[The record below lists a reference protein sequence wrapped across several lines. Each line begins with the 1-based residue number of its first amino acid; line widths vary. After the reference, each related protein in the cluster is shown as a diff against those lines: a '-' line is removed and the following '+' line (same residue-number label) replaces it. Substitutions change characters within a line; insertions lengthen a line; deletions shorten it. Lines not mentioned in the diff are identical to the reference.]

1 MNYIVVRIQT
11 SAFDVRKEGR
21 ISSSLDGGRSKFREA
36 SGYLASGFFSKK
48 NPYLNKMERTQPT
61 RLLALDVF
69 RGMTIFFMI
78 IVNTPGSW
86 SHVYAPLLH
95 AKWDGCTPTDL
106 VFPFF
111 LFIVGV
117 SMAYSFRKYEAVDRA
132 TWIKKVLKRTFLIFM
147 IGIALN
153 WFPFYKTNIAD
164 LRIFG
169 VLQRIAL
176 GFGGAALVVIFFG
189 KKLVPFITL
198 GILFLYWGILLYF
211 GGEDPLSLKDN
222 AVRLLDVK
230 LLGEKHLYGGYG
242 MPFDPEG
249 LLSSLPSIGTALL
262 GYMTGQIILSQTELK
277 SAISKMVLGGLIFI
291 GSGTLWHYVG
301 FPINKPIWSSSY
313 VLFTGGL
320 AMCVLALFLTITDLW
335 STHKWALPFK
345 VFGMNPLISYVM
357 SGLIVRIISMV
368 KIGETNLSSWMY
380 STIFQPT
387 FGDKFGSLMYAFAMV
402 GAVYIFAYI
411 LYRNGKVVKV

>member
-1 MNYIVVRIQT
+1 MQ
-11 SAFDVRKEGR
+11 SD
-21 ISSSLDGGRSKFREA
+21 
-36 SGYLASGFFSKK
+36 
-48 NPYLNKMERTQPT
+48 
-61 RLLALDVF
+61 RLLALDIF

-78 IVNTPGSW
+78 VVNTPGSW

-117 SMAYSFRKYEAVDRA
+117 SMAYSFRKYEAADRGA
-132 TWIKKVLKRTFLIFM
+132 WIKKVLKRTLIIFL

-153 WFPFYKTNIAD
+153 WFPFYETNIKD
-164 LRIFG
+164 LRIWG
-169 VLQRIAL
+169 VLQRIAM
-176 GFGGAALVVIFFG
+176 GFGGAALVVIFFR
-189 KKLVPFITL
+189 KKLLPIVTL
-198 GILFLYWGILLYF
+198 LILLSYWAILLYF

-222 AVRLLDVK
+222 VVRSLDLK

-262 GYMTGQIILSQTELK
+262 GYMTGQIILVRDSLK
-277 SAISKMVLGGLIFI
+277 TAISKMVMLGLLFI
-291 GSGTLWHYVG
+291 LVGVIWHYNG

-320 AMCVLALFLTITDLW
+320 AMCCLALLLTITDLW
-335 STHKWALPFK
+335 GSHKWALPFK
-345 VFGMNPLISYVM
+345 VFGLNPLISYVM
-357 SGLIVRIISMV
+357 SGLIVRIIY
-368 KIGETNLSSWMY
+368 KIKVGDKNLYAWAY
-380 STIFQPT
+380 ETIFQST
-387 FGDKFGSLMYAFAMV
+387 FGDKLGSLFFALSFV
-402 GAVYIFAYI
+402 GLIYIFAYI
-411 LYRNGKVVKV
+411 LYKNGKVVKV

>member
-1 MNYIVVRIQT
+1 M
-11 SAFDVRKEGR
+11 E
-21 ISSSLDGGRSKFREA
+21 DGSDFINTTKSRLSVLGSR
-36 SGYLASGFFSKK
+36 FSTLMERLPCSRCILQ
-48 NPYLNKMERTQPT
+48 NFSYLNQMESLKSE

-78 IVNTPGSW
+78 VVNTPGSW
-86 SHVYAPLLH
+86 SHVYAPLRH

-117 SMAYSFRKYEAVDRA
+117 SMAYSFRKYEAANRSV
-132 TWIKKVLKRTFLIFM
+132 WIKKVLRRTLVIFA
-147 IGIALN
+147 IGIVLN
-153 WFPFYKTNIAD
+153 WFPFYTTNISD

-176 GFGGAALVVIFFG
+176 GFGGAALIVIFFG
-189 KKLVPFITL
+189 KKLVPFITV
-198 GILFLYWGILLYF
+198 GILLLYWGILLLT

-222 AVRLLDVK
+222 AVRLLDLK

-262 GYMTGQIILSQTELK
+262 GYMTGQIILSQSDLK

-291 GSGTLWHYVG
+291 FLGTIWHFVG

-320 AMCVLALFLTITDLW
+320 AMCFLALLLTIIDLN
-335 STHKWALPFK
+335 SLHKWAFPFK
-345 VFGMNPLISYVM
+345 VFGLNPLISYIL
-357 SGLIVRIISMV
+357 SGIFVRLILMI
-368 KIGETNLSSWMY
+368 KIGEKTTYTWLY
-380 STIFQPT
+380 ETIFQPT
-387 FGDKFGSLMYAFAMV
+387 FGDKFGSLTFAFSFV
-402 GAVYIFAYI
+402 GLIFIFAYL
-411 LYRNGKVVKV
+411 LYKNGKVVKV

>member
-1 MNYIVVRIQT
+1 MGTNQT
-11 SAFDVRKEGR
+11 
-21 ISSSLDGGRSKFREA
+21 
-36 SGYLASGFFSKK
+36 
-48 NPYLNKMERTQPT
+48 N
-61 RLLALDVF
+61 RLLALDIF

-78 IVNTPGSW
+78 VVNTPGSW

-117 SMAYSFRKYEAVDRA
+117 SMAYSFRKYESADRSK
-132 TWIKKVLKRTFLIFM
+132 WIAKVLKRTFLIFM

-153 WFPFYKTNIAD
+153 WFPFYSTNISD
-164 LRIFG
+164 LRFFG

-176 GFGGAALVVIFFG
+176 GFGGAALIVIFA
-189 KKLVPFITL
+189 KKKFIPYIL
-198 GILFLYWGILLYF
+198 GLLLIAYWGILLFF

-222 AVRLLDVK
+222 AVRALDLK

-262 GYMTGQIILSQTELK
+262 GYLTGQMILSNSSLK
-277 SAISKMVLGGLIFI
+277 DAIRKMVIFGLLCIAI
-291 GSGTLWHYVG
+291 GVAWHYLG

-320 AMCVLALFLTITDLW
+320 AMCFLGLLLSITDLVGK
-335 STHKWALPFK
+335 HKWGYIFK
-345 VFGMNPLISYVM
+345 VFGLNPLVSYIM
-357 SGLIVRIISMV
+357 SGLIVKTILKIKIDGKSMY
-368 KIGETNLSSWMY
+368 SWMY
-380 STIFQPT
+380 ETLFQPF
-387 FGDKFGSLMYAFAMV
+387 FGDKFGSLMFAFFMV
-402 GAVYIFAYI
+402 GLVFIFAYL
-411 LYRNGKVVKV
+411 LYKNNKVVKV